1 MTAVTLWKNKGER
14 LVDPYL
20 FSRTANELAK
30 KIHED
35 GLETYWDKKKNC
47 QKSREKWNSSSQ
59 LRRFFDE
66 ITRLNIKAQSNVE
79 PWELIMPQVHM
90 MVAKVAYAKGRDLVT
105 DSFVSLFGDTIR
117 DQVQDKDDLQT
128 FTSFF
133 ETFIGFYKSYRKK

>member
-1 MTAVTLWKNKGER
+1 MAIVTLWMDKEKR
-14 LVDPYL
+14 VVDPYL
-20 FSRTANELAK
+20 FSRTADELAK

-35 GLETYWDKKKNC
+35 GLDHRGKEKK
-47 QKSREKWNSSSQ
+47 NSSSQ

-66 ITRLNIKAQSNVE
+66 MTRLNIKAQNNVE

-105 DSFVSLFGDTIR
+105 PSFVSLFGDTIR
-117 DQVQDKDDLQT
+117 DQVKDKDDLQT

>member
-1 MTAVTLWKNKGER
+1 MATVTLWKNRDKRE
-14 LVDPYL
+14 VDPYL
-20 FSRTANELAK
+20 FSKTADQLAK

-35 GLETYWDKKKNC
+35 GLETYWDKKNNC
-47 QKSREKWNSSSQ
+47 KKSREKNNSSTQ

-66 ITRLNIKAQSNVE
+66 LTRLNIKAQSGDE

-90 MVAKVAYAKGRDLVT
+90 MVAKVAYAKGRGLVT

-117 DQVQDKDDLQT
+117 DQVQDRDDLYT

-133 ETFIGFYKSYRKK
+133 ESFIGFYKSYRKN

>member
-1 MTAVTLWKNKGER
+1 MTTVTLWKNKGER

-20 FSRTANELAK
+20 FSRTADALAK

-35 GLETYWDKKKNC
+35 GLDRRGKEKKNA
-47 QKSREKWNSSSQ
+47 SSQ

-117 DQVQDKDDLQT
+117 DQVSDKDDLQT

>member
-1 MTAVTLWKNKGER
+1 MATITLWKDKQNR

-20 FSRTANELAK
+20 FSRTADELAK
-30 KIHED
+30 RIHQE
-35 GLETYWDKKKNC
+35 GLDHRG
-47 QKSREKWNSSSQ
+47 REKKNSSSQ

-66 ITRLNIKAQSNVE
+66 ITRLNIKAQDDVE

-117 DQVQDKDDLQT
+117 DQVKDKDDLQT